1 MTALSPPVRW
11 FRFSI
16 VGALGIGAQLAALAF
31 FHGTLGFNYLGA
43 TALAVECAMLHN
55 FAWHECWTWR
65 DRAGCGS
72 AAYRLLRFQCAS
84 GVVSLVLNVAGM
96 RLFAGVCRL
105 PYLAA
110 NLLCIIAGAAANFV
124 TADRFAFRIA
134 RA

>member
-1 MTALSPPVRW
+1 VRW
-11 FRFSI
+11 LRFST

-31 FHGTLGFNYLGA
+31 FHGALGLNYLGA
-43 TALAVECAMLHN
+43 TALAVEFAILHN
-55 FAWHECWTWR
+55 FTWHECWTWR

-72 AAYRLLRFQCAS
+72 AAFRLLRFQCAS
-84 GVVSLVLNVAGM
+84 GAVSLVFNVAGM

-110 NLLCIIAGAAANFV
+110 NLLCIAAGAAANFV
-124 TADRFAFRIA
+124 AADRFAFRTA